1 MKVLIEIGHPA
12 HVHFFSRCIRTLNQ
26 KGHQVVVVSRDKEIT
41 NQLLQQENIP
51 YRCLSTPRRGKF
63 WLFFELLLRWFHIIE
78 IILKEKI
85 DLAVSISGISTSFP
99 AWFTGIK
106 SYTFTD
112 TEDAN
117 LTNIVAFPFSSKI
130 VTPRFF
136 LKPLGK
142 RHVCYDGMHELAYLQ
157 DFDKK
162 NAAKMREQLG
172 FTDPYSIIRLVS
184 NDALHDHDTKNLDEA
199 GLQRLIRALTKKG
212 RVYISSQTP
221 LTQTFKEYELNIPIT
236 QIHAVLEGAQLFVGD
251 SPTMAVESSLLGT
264 PAYLISPRIPRLGN
278 MVHLDRDY
286 DLLNCFLSWDDFW
299 NGFDEHS
306 DLSRMKQ
313 EWTDRSNDFLSA
325 CPSVSGFITN
335 MILNA

>member
-12 HVHFFSRCIRTLNQ
+12 HVHFFSRCIRTLKE
-26 KGHQVVVVSRDKEIT
+26 KGHQVTVVSRNKEIT
-41 NQLLQQENIP
+41 NQLLEKENIA
-51 YRCLSTPRRGKF
+51 YRCLSSPRRSKIG
-63 WLFFELLLRWFHIIE
+63 LFLELFVRWFHIIE

-136 LKPLGK
+136 LKGLGK
-142 RHVCYDGMHELAYLQ
+142 KQVYYDGLHELAYLQ
-157 DFDKK
+157 DFDRQK
-162 NAAKMREQLG
+162 AQEIRQALG
-172 FTDPYSIIRLVS
+172 FTEPYSIIRLVS
-184 NDALHDHDTKNLDEA
+184 NDALHDHDTKNLDEE
-199 GLQRLIRALTKKG
+199 GLRELIQILSRKG
-212 RVYISSQTP
+212 KVHISSQSP
-221 LTQTFKEYELNIPIT
+221 LKHEFKEYELNIPIT

-264 PAYLISPRIPRLGN
+264 PAYLVSPRIHRLGN
-278 MVHLDRDY
+278 MVHLDKDY
-286 DLLNCFLSWDDFW
+286 KLLKCYLTWSDFW
-299 NGFDEHS
+299 TDFSKLS
-306 DLSRMKQ
+306 DVPGQKK
-313 EWTDRSNDFLSA
+313 EWATRSERFLKDR
-325 CPSVSGFITN
+325 PSVSEFVAD

>member
-12 HVHFFSRCIRTLNQ
+12 HVHFFSRCIRTLKQ
-26 KGHQVVVVSRDKEIT
+26 KGHQVVVVTRNKEIT
-41 NQLLQQENIP
+41 NQLLDQEEIE
-51 YRCLSTPRRGKF
+51 YRCLSTPRRGK
-63 WLFFELLLRWFHIIE
+63 LGLLFELLARWFHITE

-117 LTNIVAFPFSSKI
+117 LTNIVAFPFSSQI

-136 LKPLGK
+136 LKGLGK
-142 RHVCYDGMHELAYLQ
+142 KHICYDGLHELAYLQ
-157 DFDKK
+157 EFD
-162 NAAKMREQLG
+162 REKASTIRRQLG
-172 FTDPYSIIRLVS
+172 FTEPYSIVRLVS
-184 NDALHDHDTKNLDEA
+184 NDALHDHDTKNLDTP
-199 GLQRLIRALTKKG
+199 GLRRLISALSRKG
-212 RVYISSQTP
+212 KVYISSQTP
-221 LTQTFKEYELNIPIT
+221 LSSEFRDHQLNIPIT

-264 PAYLISPRIPRLGN
+264 PAYLVSPRIPRLGN

-286 DLLNCFLSWDDFW
+286 NLLNCYLSWNDFW
-299 NGFDEHS
+299 VAFSGVTELRH
-306 DLSRMKQ
+306 LKQ
-313 EWTDRSNDFLSA
+313 EWTARSNKFLHA
-325 CPSVSGFITN
+325 CPSVSNFVTD